1 MIPESMTIEER
12 REQVEIFDLEE
23 STTALLAGRPIVKNF
38 KAVVIIVDDEP
49 SITQLY
55 SLILRRAGFRVEK
68 TFFNGLDVVEYFR
81 KNSTGI
87 EHNITIIVIMD
98 QMMPR
103 MNGLTAAMKLR
114 QLKEDLKIV
123 AASAF
128 SLSPQE
134 VRLFDRILMKPFSS
148 EELIETV
155 SSLVMTE
162 KDNSALERS

>member
-1 MIPESMTIEER
+1 MAIEEKH
-12 REQVEIFDLEE
+12 ELAEIFDPEE
-23 STTALLAGRPIVKNF
+23 STTAIPLAGRPIVKSLSDR
-38 KAVVIIVDDEP
+38 AVVIIVDDEP

-55 SLILRRAGFRVEK
+55 SLILRRAGFKVEK
-68 TFFNGLDVVEYFR
+68 TFFNGFDVVEYFR

-148 EELIETV
+148 EELV
-155 SSLVMTE
+155 DAVRSLVVE
-162 KDNSALERS
+162 NKNASVLERS